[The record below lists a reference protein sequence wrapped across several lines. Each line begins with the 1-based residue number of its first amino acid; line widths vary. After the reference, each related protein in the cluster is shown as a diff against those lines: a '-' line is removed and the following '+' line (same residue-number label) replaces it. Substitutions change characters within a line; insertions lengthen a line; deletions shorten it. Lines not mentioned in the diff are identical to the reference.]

1 MTGMT
6 GGNGAA
12 LKSPVLIL
20 VNRPVLAESGR
31 DHTGE
36 PDASAFVRADPR
48 APHLR
53 LNDLGVLR
61 GDGVFESIGVSH
73 GSPLSLE
80 EHLERLA
87 RSAGLLD
94 LPAPDLDIWR
104 HAVLA
109 GVAAHESL
117 AELAVRLVMT
127 RGVAGWP
134 SAWVWVEPAEDFGS
148 ARTDGVSVITLDRG
162 VRHDAVAHSPWLLL
176 GAKSLSYAVNQA
188 ALREAARRGADDVIF
203 LSSDGYVLE
212 GPTSSVILRHGDIV
226 TTPGTD
232 AGVLP
237 GTTQA
242 RAFAFFA
249 ERGIRS
255 GYEQIPQSALAT
267 ADAVWLV
274 SSIRQAAPVRELD
287 GRETGTDP
295 SLTGALNDALLGL
308 S

>member
-1 MTGMT
+1 MT
-6 GGNGAA
+6 GGKGPHQ
-12 LKSPVLIL
+12 SPVLIL
-20 VNRPVLAESGR
+20 VNRPTLTESAHER
-31 DHTGE
+31 SSE
-36 PDASAFVRADPR
+36 PDVPAFVRADPR

-73 GSPLSLE
+73 GSPLSLN

-87 RSAGLLD
+87 RSARLLD
-94 LPAPDLDIWR
+94 LPAPDLDVWR
-104 HAVLA
+104 QAIQA
-109 GVAAHESL
+109 GIDAHDQA

-127 RGVAGWP
+127 RGMAGRP
-134 SAWVWVEPAEDFGS
+134 SAWVWAEPAEDFH
-148 ARTDGVSVITLDRG
+148 ATRTDGLSVITLDRG
-162 VRHDAVAHSPWLLL
+162 VRHDAAAHAPWLLL

-212 GPTSSVILRHGDIV
+212 GPTSSVVLRHGDVV
-226 TTPGTD
+226 TTPGTG

-255 GYEQIPQSALAT
+255 RYEQTPEAELAT
-267 ADAVWLV
+267 ADAIWLV
-274 SSIRQAAPVRELD
+274 SSIRQAAPVHELN
-287 GRETGTDP
+287 GRAVGTDP
-295 SLTGALNDALLGL
+295 ALTRALNDALLQV